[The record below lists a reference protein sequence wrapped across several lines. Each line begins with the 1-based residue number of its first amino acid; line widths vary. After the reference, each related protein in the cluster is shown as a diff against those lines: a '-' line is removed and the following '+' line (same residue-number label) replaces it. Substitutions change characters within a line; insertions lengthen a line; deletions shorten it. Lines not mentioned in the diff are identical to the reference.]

1 MVLTIKTNLKI
12 LCIEENQKDQE
23 KLVKF
28 LASENFTYQFT
39 VVSAVASARKALD
52 SSSFDLVL
60 CEYKIGKFTAFDLIE
75 ELEDIPYIF
84 LTRQGSELI
93 AVQAL
98 KAGAADYVIKDS
110 KDEYLFGLSAAIE
123 NAIQKKD
130 QEKEARLHQQQLE
143 EIVTERT
150 HVLLESNQRLT
161 EETLHRAQALEE
173 LRESREIYR
182 RFFQTSR
189 DAVFISS
196 EDGRWIDMNESAI
209 ELFGYQQREDIWS
222 DSILALY
229 WDPEARKKYT
239 KTIKDQGFT
248 KDYPVKFRKKDGSSF
263 DALVSAIPYEIGG
276 KVIGYQG
283 FIRDISEE
291 LRAED
296 ERQQLLKQQIV
307 INDLSI
313 EMGTILTLDDTYQS
327 IAAHVKELFKL
338 EVLNFLKF
346 DQQQECAQ
354 VEFVWE
360 SDPSNKSEELFQTR
374 FENIDQSIQNQVI
387 RSRKP
392 LYIPD
397 FWLYHQ
403 DNDLELAA
411 KNNGGGVSG
420 LDKDDSQFACSMLL
434 APVIVEDQAIGV
446 LQLLKQETD
455 AYSEKDL
462 AVLTRI
468 ANVVAIGLQKAYLYK
483 ASDKLVEKLSTLQRI
498 QQAILEN
505 LSLPTTLDVLVDQL
519 VKELGV
525 DAVDILYFHPT
536 LKTLKFIT
544 QTGFRQNILQH
555 TDLELGEGYAGTAA
569 QSRSTIH
576 IPDLPEEDLEL
587 TRSLEFAAEQ
597 FISYFGVP
605 LLVKGKLVGV
615 LEIFHR
621 SPLNPDQ
628 EWLELLEMV
637 AGLAAIAID
646 LQNLH
651 NDLERSQTEITK
663 AFDGIIEGWAQAL
676 ELRGIE
682 PDGHWIRVED
692 MTLRLARK
700 LELNKDT
707 IPDIRRGALLHDIGK
722 MGIPDQVLHKGTS
735 LTKEERKMIG
745 RHPIDAY
752 ELLKSVNVL
761 HSALDIPLYHHERW
775 NGEGYP
781 YGLSEEKIPLPAR
794 IFAIVD
800 VWDALLTDR
809 PYRKAWPREKALAH
823 IKKQSG
829 KHFDPQVVKA
839 FLEII
844 EADLKLD
851 QEQESKSV
859 SEDVLDGHIET
870 DLV

>member
-1 MVLTIKTNLKI
+1 MTMKTNLKI
-12 LCIEENQKDQE
+12 LYIEENPKEQK
-23 KLVKF
+23 KLVDF
-28 LASENFTYQFT
+28 VASENLPYEFT
-39 VVSAVASARKALD
+39 VASTVPDARKALG
-52 SSSFDLVL
+52 SSDFDLVL
-60 CEYKIGKFTAFDLIE
+60 CECQIGKFTAFDIIE

-84 LTRQGSELI
+84 LTRQGSEII

-98 KAGAADYVIKDS
+98 KAGAADYIIKDS
-110 KDEYLFGLSAAIE
+110 HEEYLFGLSTALEKAIR
-123 NAIQKKD
+123 KKD
-130 QEKEARLHQQQLE
+130 QEKEARLYQQQLE
-143 EIVTERT
+143 EIVAERT

-161 EETLHRAQALEE
+161 EETSLRAQALEE

-222 DSILALY
+222 DSILDLY
-229 WDPEARKKYT
+229 WEPEARKKYT
-239 KTIKDQGFT
+239 KTIKDQGFA
-248 KDYPVKFRKKDGSSF
+248 KDYPIKFRKKDGSSF
-263 DALVSAIPYEIGG
+263 DTLISAIPYEIGG

-291 LRAED
+291 LQAED
-296 ERQQLLKQQIV
+296 ERQQLLKQQSV

-327 IAAHVKELFKL
+327 IASHVKELFEL
-338 EVLNFLKF
+338 EVFNLLKF
-346 DQQQECAQ
+346 DQQQECVQ
-354 VEFVWE
+354 VELVWE
-360 SDPSNKSEELFQTR
+360 SDPSNKSGELFQAR

-420 LDKDDSQFACSMLL
+420 LDKDDSQFACSMLF
-434 APVIVEDQAIGV
+434 APVVVEDQTIGV
-446 LQLLKQETD
+446 LQILKQETN
-455 AYSEKDL
+455 AYSQEDL

-483 ASDKLVEKLSTLQRI
+483 ASDKLVEKLVTLQRI
-498 QQAILEN
+498 EQVILEN

-576 IPDLPEEDLEL
+576 IPDLPEEDMEL

-605 LLVKGKLVGV
+605 LLTKGKLVGV
-615 LEIFHR
+615 LEVFQR

-663 AFDGIIEGWAQAL
+663 AFDAIIEGWAQAL

-682 PDGHWIRVED
+682 PEGHWIRVED
-692 MTLRLARK
+692 LTLRLARK
-700 LELNKDT
+700 LELNEDT
-707 IPDIRRGALLHDIGK
+707 LPDIRRGALLHDIGK

-752 ELLKSVNVL
+752 ELLKSVDTL
-761 HSALDIPLYHHERW
+761 HSALDIPLYHHEQW
-775 NGEGYP
+775 DGEGYP
-781 YGLSEEKIPLPAR
+781 YGLSGEKIPLPAR

-809 PYRKAWPREKALAH
+809 PYRKAWPKEKALAH

-844 EADLKLD
+844 EADQNLD
-851 QEQESKSV
+851 QVQESKSV
-859 SEDVLDGHIET
+859 REDVLDGHIEA